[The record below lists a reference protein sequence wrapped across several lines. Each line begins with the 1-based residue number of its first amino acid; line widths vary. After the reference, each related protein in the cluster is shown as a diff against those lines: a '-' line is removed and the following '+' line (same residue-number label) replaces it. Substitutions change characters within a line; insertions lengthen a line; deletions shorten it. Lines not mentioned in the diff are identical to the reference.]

1 MWPVRLPGC
10 RPYAEAINQGD
21 AINKCPPGGE
31 ATILALAD
39 MLGRD
44 PAPLDGEAASEDT
57 VAYIREAECIGCTKC
72 IQACPVDAIIGAA
85 KQMHT
90 VIEDECTGCD
100 LCVAPCPVDCIDML
114 PRRKPLTSGAHQAT
128 ASHEPRMPAYEF
140 PGGIYPPERKERSN
154 QAPLRTASL
163 PKVVTLPLSQHT
175 GKAALP
181 CVNVGDAVKT
191 GTLVARRDGMV
202 SANVHAS
209 ISGTVIE
216 TTNSVII
223 IQGDGEDLWATLP
236 PLDWRTAERDT
247 LLQRL
252 DDSGL
257 IGLGAGFPT
266 YIKAQVSEH
275 HAIDTLVV
283 NAAECEP
290 YITADDLTLRHY
302 AADVPEGAQLL
313 ARLCGPRTSSSVSKI
328 TSLRLFRPYKPFLRS
343 LLTANRSRA

>member
-1 MWPVRLPGC
+1 
-10 RPYAEAINQGD
+10 
-21 AINKCPPGGE
+21 
-31 ATILALAD
+31 
-39 MLGRD
+39 
-44 PAPLDGEAASEDT
+44 
-57 VAYIREAECIGCTKC
+57 
-72 IQACPVDAIIGAA
+72 
-85 KQMHT
+85 
-90 VIEDECTGCD
+90 
-100 LCVAPCPVDCIDML
+100 
-114 PRRKPLTSGAHQAT
+114 
-128 ASHEPRMPAYEF
+128 MPAYEF

-154 QAPLRTASL
+154 QAPLRTAPL
-163 PKVVTLPLSQHT
+163 PSEVTLPMSQHT
-175 GKAALP
+175 GKVALP

-257 IGLGAGFPT
+257 IGLGGAGFPT
-266 YIKAQVSEH
+266 YIKAQVNEH

-283 NAAECEP
+283 NAAECE
-290 YITADDLTLRHY
+290 
-302 AADVPEGAQLL
+302 
-313 ARLCGPRTSSSVSKI
+313 
-328 TSLRLFRPYKPFLRS
+328 
-343 LLTANRSRA
+343 